1 MMQRFSV
8 RSILIAAFIVQMVGI
23 VGTVGYLSLRNEQQT
38 VHSLAQQLMQS
49 QSDRVVD
56 YLRNYT
62 NTPRLVTQLN
72 QDKLQDGD
80 LTIANL
86 DDWNRSLLRQS
97 QQFES
102 LSFIYFGSSTGEYVE
117 VRRFGVSGSQF
128 GLRQTVGQQVRDYE
142 TNAAGTEKIIV
153 AERQYDPR
161 QRPWYQAVASS
172 GIPKWTP
179 IYQFAE
185 ETPTLGIAFVRPYYD
200 RQRAFRGVL
209 GADFSLAEL
218 NRFLGQLRVGE
229 SGKVFIMER
238 NGALVAT
245 SSGQPPLM
253 QNQER
258 LQATGLSDPLM
269 RATAEK
275 LQQRF
280 GSAINAQLQQAFDFQ
295 WSGQPQYVQM
305 TPYRDADGLD
315 WLVVMVVPQADFTTQ
330 IEANTRTTVL
340 LCLGALGLAIASSIL
355 LSRWLTRPILKLS
368 KVSQRIAKGEF
379 GQPLAVQGSQEL
391 GVLATSFNYMSQ
403 EIQNYRETLEQQVRD
418 RTQQLE
424 QANAEMRALFEAM
437 DQLIFVYDRAG
448 RHLKNPAAN
457 ERRLIYKRDEDRSG
471 KTLHEVFPAE
481 IADEFLG
488 YIQTAIDRQHK
499 VMAEYSLVIDGEVL
513 WSEACISPIDDNTAM
528 WVARNI
534 TERKLAAQELLEK
547 NETLTRTLAELKS
560 TQAKLIQSE
569 KLAALG
575 QLVAGVAHEMNTPL
589 SAIQSSVGNV
599 SEFFE
604 QNLEQLPAFLQL
616 LNADR
621 RSDFFALV
629 DRASESFPALSR
641 LSSRDK
647 RCIKC
652 SMIEQ
657 LTEQG
662 IADADRVADTLLDI
676 GVYDDLT
683 PFEGLLHD
691 RSRDAILRV
700 VYQITSLQRS
710 VRSIVIATQQ
720 ASKVVIALKTY
731 AHRGQVSKPIEF
743 DLIDGIETA
752 LTLHRNSLKRGVE
765 VVRQYD
771 AVPLLMGFPDELNQ
785 VWSNLIRNAIQAMDY
800 DGTITITVQDHR
812 DRVTVSFQDSGPGI
826 PQEMQARI
834 FEPFFTTKA
843 AGEGSGLGLSIVQK
857 IIETHQGAIALQ
869 SVPGSTTFTIT
880 LAKPRH

>member
-1 MMQRFSV
+1 
-8 RSILIAAFIVQMVGI
+8 
-23 VGTVGYLSLRNEQQT
+23 
-38 VHSLAQQLMQS
+38 
-49 QSDRVVD
+49 
-56 YLRNYT
+56 
-62 NTPRLVTQLN
+62 
-72 QDKLQDGD
+72 
-80 LTIANL
+80 
-86 DDWNRSLLRQS
+86 
-97 QQFES
+97 
-102 LSFIYFGSSTGEYVE
+102 
-117 VRRFGVSGSQF
+117 
-128 GLRQTVGQQVRDYE
+128 
-142 TNAAGTEKIIV
+142 
-153 AERQYDPR
+153 
-161 QRPWYQAVASS
+161 
-172 GIPKWTP
+172 
-179 IYQFAE
+179 
-185 ETPTLGIAFVRPYYD
+185 
-200 RQRAFRGVL
+200 
-209 GADFSLAEL
+209 
-218 NRFLGQLRVGE
+218 
-229 SGKVFIMER
+229 
-238 NGALVAT
+238 
-245 SSGQPPLM
+245 
-253 QNQER
+253 
-258 LQATGLSDPLM
+258 
-269 RATAEK
+269 
-275 LQQRF
+275 
-280 GSAINAQLQQAFDFQ
+280 
-295 WSGQPQYVQM
+295 
-305 TPYRDADGLD
+305 
-315 WLVVMVVPQADFTTQ
+315 
-330 IEANTRTTVL
+330 
-340 LCLGALGLAIASSIL
+340 
-355 LSRWLTRPILKLS
+355 
-368 KVSQRIAKGEF
+368 
-379 GQPLAVQGSQEL
+379 
-391 GVLATSFNYMSQ
+391 
-403 EIQNYRETLEQQVRD
+403 
-418 RTQQLE
+418 
-424 QANAEMRALFEAM
+424 M

-731 AHRGQVSKPIEF
+731 AHRGQVSNPIEF